1 MLLFINACVRENSRT
16 ERLAKCLLEK
26 LDQPFT
32 EVRLE
37 AVSFPVT
44 NEAYLTRRDQL
55 IEAGD
60 FSDPSFSL
68 AHQFA
73 SADRIVIAAP
83 YWDLSFPAALKQY
96 FEHINV
102 RGITFTY
109 TPEGIPRGL
118 CRAKE
123 IILRYDCW
131 RQLCAGRIWLWLRQ
145 GTGSGLLRNPGCEAN
160 TSRGTGH

>member
-26 LDQPFT
+26 LDQRFT

-37 AVSFPVT
+37 AISFPVT

-73 SADRIVIAAP
+73 SARFFG
-83 YWDLSFPAALKQY
+83 SF
-96 FEHINV
+96 F
-102 RGITFTY
+102 F
-109 TPEGIPRGL
+109 
-118 CRAKE
+118 
-123 IILRYDCW
+123 
-131 RQLCAGRIWLWLRQ
+131 
-145 GTGSGLLRNPGCEAN
+145 TGSPVCISGSDRDRGTLLGPVFPGCLEAVL
-160 TSRGTGH
+160 

>member
-26 LDQPFT
+26 LDQRFT

-37 AVSFPVT
+37 AISFPVT

-102 RGITFTY
+102 RGINLHLYAGRDTQRIVQ
-109 TPEGIPRGL
+109 GKGN
-118 CRAKE
+118 
-123 IILRYDCW
+123 ILRYDCW
-131 RQLCAGRIWLWLRQ
+131 RQLCAGRIWLWL
-145 GTGSGLLRNPGCEAN
+145 C
-160 TSRGTGH
+160 